1 MSVAQAMI
9 ETAHK
14 KIKNANSDMVLNKK
28 QQQRT
33 VEEKKVINWHA
44 KRGACNQKEKEWRL
58 IDSKM

>member
-1 MSVAQAMI
+1 MSLAQAMI

-33 VEEKKVINWHA
+33 VEEKKVIN
-44 KRGACNQKEKEWRL
+44 
-58 IDSKM
+58 